1 MIKRFFAGLWR
12 AITVLRLAL
21 ANLLFLAILV
31 ILWMT
36 FNGKPTPLPDNA
48 ALFWDLSGRVVDVRS
63 RVDASA
69 LLFEQNDAGREI
81 LLTDLVD
88 SARLAAKDPRINSL
102 IVRLDRLVAIGQSK
116 TTELAEALDEFRASG
131 KPIVAFGDYFTQD
144 QYRVAVEADTILMH
158 PQGVVALEGF
168 SYYINFFAEALE
180 KLSVSMHVFRV
191 GDFKSIAEPYL
202 RSDMSEGERE
212 IAREWLTQIWKAY
225 SDRVEQ
231 RRSLDPGAVD
241 ALLNNFPER
250 LAATGGNGAQL
261 AIKTGLVDE
270 LYSRPEQRSYL
281 QKIAGASDNDLG
293 FEHVGFTDYLSRSR
307 QKSLTSDA
315 SVIAVV
321 SAEGAIM
328 PGRSQAGVIGAD
340 TVAKQLSDAAARTD
354 TKALVLRVNSGGGSA
369 FASELI
375 REELARISAAG
386 TPVVVSMGA
395 VAASGGYYLAVA
407 GDEIVATPT
416 TITGSIGVFAAFPTF
431 ERLLERGGVYTDG
444 LGTTAYAGGLRPDRP
459 LAPAIE
465 EAVELSIANTY
476 EHFVA
481 LVAEGRGLDRATVE
495 QYAQGRVLSASDA
508 LAAGLVDR
516 LGSLDEAIEAA
527 AALAGLG
534 EDDYEVISVQ
544 PAFSPQE
551 ILLQQLSDNFNA
563 KLLKQPG
570 LSGLLALLDPVQK
583 RLNLLGSLR
592 DPQNV
597 FLRCLPCEGTHF

>member
-21 ANLLFLAILV
+21 ANLLFLAVLA

-36 FNGKPTPLPDNA
+36 FNGKPTPLPDKA
-48 ALFWDLSGRVVDVRS
+48 ALLLDLGGRIVDVRS
-63 RVDASA
+63 RVDASSI
-69 LLFEQNDAGREI
+69 LFEQNATGREI

-88 SARLAAKDPRINSL
+88 SVRLAAKDERINSL
-102 IVRLDRLVAIGQSK
+102 VMRLDRLVAIGQSK
-116 TTELAEALDEFRASG
+116 TTELAEAIDEFRASG
-131 KPIVAFGDYFTQD
+131 KPIVAYGDYFTQD
-144 QYRVAVEADTILMH
+144 QYRLAVEADTILLH
-158 PQGVVALEGF
+158 PQGLVALEGF

-202 RSDMSEGERE
+202 RSDMSEGERA
-212 IAREWLTQIWKAY
+212 IAKEWLTQIWKAY
-225 SDRVEQ
+225 SDRVEE
-231 RRSLDPGAVD
+231 RRDLAPGSIN

-250 LAATGGNGAQL
+250 LAATGGDGAQL
-261 AIKTGLVDE
+261 ALDTGLVDE
-270 LYSRPEQRSYL
+270 LHSRSEQRSYL
-281 QKIAGASDNDLG
+281 QKIAGVSENELG
-293 FEHVGFTDYLSRSR
+293 FEHIGFRDYLSRSR
-307 QKSLTSDA
+307 PKRLAGGSP
-315 SVIAVV
+315 VVAVV
-321 SAEGAIM
+321 SVEGAIM
-328 PGRSQAGVIGAD
+328 PGQSQAGVIGAD
-340 TVAKQLSDAAARTD
+340 TVAKQLSDAAARSD

-395 VAASGGYYLAVA
+395 VAASGGYYLAVG

-444 LGTTAYAGGLRPDRP
+444 LGTTAYAGGLRPDRA
-459 LAPAIE
+459 LAPAIK

-476 EHFVA
+476 DHFVS
-481 LVAEGRGLDRATVE
+481 LVAEGRKLERATVE
-495 QYAQGRVLSASDA
+495 KYAQGRVLSASDA

-516 LGSLDEAIEAA
+516 LGSLDEAIAA
-527 AALAGLG
+527 AASLAGLG
-534 EDDYEVISVQ
+534 EDGYEVISVQ

-563 KLLKQPG
+563 ELLKQPG
-570 LSGLLALLDPVQK
+570 LQGLLALLGPVQK
-583 RLNLLGSLR
+583 RLNFLGSFR

-597 FLRCLPCEGTHF
+597 FLRCLPCEGTNF

>member
-116 TTELAEALDEFRASG
+116 TTELAEALGEFRASG

-212 IAREWLTQIWKAY
+212 IASEWLTQIWKAY

-307 QKSLTSDA
+307 PKSLTSDA

-340 TVAKQLSDAAARTD
+340 TVAKQLSDAAARTN

-431 ERLLERGGVYTDG
+431 ERL
-444 LGTTAYAGGLRPDRP
+444 
-459 LAPAIE
+459 
-465 EAVELSIANTY
+465 
-476 EHFVA
+476 
-481 LVAEGRGLDRATVE
+481 
-495 QYAQGRVLSASDA
+495 
-508 LAAGLVDR
+508 
-516 LGSLDEAIEAA
+516 
-527 AALAGLG
+527 
-534 EDDYEVISVQ
+534 
-544 PAFSPQE
+544 
-551 ILLQQLSDNFNA
+551 
-563 KLLKQPG
+563 
-570 LSGLLALLDPVQK
+570 
-583 RLNLLGSLR
+583 
-592 DPQNV
+592 
-597 FLRCLPCEGTHF
+597 